1 MNRLLLLALPCA
13 ALAAATPAIAQVD
26 STAITTP
33 VATDT
38 STRPAPGDS
47 AGSAMTAPAA
57 STSPLAVGQSV
68 RLVMDGEP
76 YAGRVTRITADT
88 VVLGAKFRIYTLQR
102 SRITQAERLA
112 NASGRGHAVL
122 RGAGFGALAGGA
134 LGGLASLALTK
145 DPAGRAFITADGLIL
160 GALIGAFVGPRSYH
174 PVWERVDLA
183 APDAAP
189 SP

>member
-1 MNRLLLLALPCA
+1 MKPLLLLAIPITFLAITLPA
-13 ALAAATPAIAQVD
+13 AAQVD
-26 STAITTP
+26 STATTTT
-33 VATDT
+33 VLTDT
-38 STRPAPGDS
+38 VAQPVVVADT
-47 AGSAMTAPAA
+47 AGPAMTTAPSAN
-57 STSPLAVGQSV
+57 PLAVGQSV

-76 YAGRVTRITADT
+76 YAGRITRITADT

-102 SRITQAERLA
+102 ARITQAERLT

-145 DPAGRAFITADGLIL
+145 DPAGRGFITADGLVL

-174 PVWERVDLA
+174 PVWERVDPA

>member
-1 MNRLLLLALPCA
+1 MNRLLLLALSCVA
-13 ALAAATPAIAQVD
+13 IAAATPAIAQVD
-26 STAITTP
+26 STAAAP

-38 STRPAPGDS
+38 TMRPAPADTG
-47 AGSAMTAPAA
+47 AAMTA
-57 STSPLAVGQSV
+57 STNPLAVGQSV
-68 RLVMDGEP
+68 RLVVDDQP
-76 YAGRVTRITADT
+76 YAGRITRITADT

-102 SRITQAERLA
+102 VKITQAERLT
-112 NASGRGHAVL
+112 NASGRGHSVL

-145 DPAGRAFITADGLIL
+145 DPAGRGFITADGLIL

-174 PVWERVDLA
+174 PVWERVETA
-183 APDAAP
+183 APNTVP